1 MEGADE
7 STEPETIVYL
17 ERPSVH
23 YPPISD
29 ALVNKEYLF
38 CIVQMIQLWHYW
50 EIAFSISINRIFFHG
65 YKKHQKWRDGGW
77 CNEESFSDYPNSALW
92 LSYGGTP
99 SFVRSILLLVFQPEK
114 WVSLV
119 LTLTAVGIVW
129 REIGKYFFGSIRTR
143 DWLKKGCEKI
153 WVKEGSK
160 WLVGRRGRRNKCDQI
175 WRKFETLAKN

>member
-50 EIAFSISINRIFFHG
+50 EIAFSISINRIFFDS
-65 YKKHQKWRDGGW
+65 YKKHQKWGDGGW
-77 CNEESFSDYPNSALW
+77 CSEESFSDYPNSALW
-92 LSYGGTP
+92 LSYGVP
-99 SFVRSILLLVFQPEK
+99 FVRSFVRSCFSFSNPKSEWVLFWHWLLSASCGEK
-114 WVSLV
+114 SEN
-119 LTLTAVGIVW
+119 I
-129 REIGKYFFGSIRTR
+129 F
-143 DWLKKGCEKI
+143 
-153 WVKEGSK
+153 
-160 WLVGRRGRRNKCDQI
+160 
-175 WRKFETLAKN
+175 RKHQDSRLA